1 MTDTLRVALD
11 YLAYLVD
18 PRAYP
23 AGSALPQLI
32 AVVGALQCVLA
43 VMLLVARVRTNA
55 LFCAL
60 MLLSTVAVPLGLWIA
75 GKRHGSVLT
84 GAPIWVFCAVQFGAT
99 LYWFG
104 TRRVNRTAPRLAA
117 GLALFLL
124 LALPGI
130 CIAVAAHLID
140 PAYRTY

>member
-32 AVVGALQCVLA
+32 AVMAALQCVLA
-43 VMLLVARVRTNA
+43 AMLLIARARTNA

-60 MLLSTVAVPLGLWIA
+60 VLLSTVAVPLGLWIA
-75 GKRHGSVLT
+75 GKRHASVLT
-84 GAPIWVFCAVQFGAT
+84 GAPIWVFCAVQFGAA

-104 TRRVNRTAPRLAA
+104 KRRANRMAPR
-117 GLALFLL
+117 LALFLL
-124 LALPGI
+124 LSLPGV
-130 CIAVAAHLID
+130 CIAVAAHLIN